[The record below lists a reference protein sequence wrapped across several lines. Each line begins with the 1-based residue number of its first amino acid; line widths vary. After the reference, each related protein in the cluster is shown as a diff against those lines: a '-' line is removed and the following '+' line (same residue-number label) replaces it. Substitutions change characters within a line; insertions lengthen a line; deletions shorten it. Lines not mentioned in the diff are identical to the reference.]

1 MEQSKL
7 QREQLKSIIECLIFT
22 SELPLTVDKIR
33 NVVEDISKKEIKEL
47 IEELME
53 EYQNQDRGIFIRE
66 VAHGYQFCTK
76 SDYSLWVQKFR
87 KTKPYHLTQATLETL
102 AIVTYKQPVTKAEV
116 EAIRGVDCSGVFK
129 SLMDKKLVTILGKK
143 DVIGRPFLYGT
154 TPKFLEVFGLDK
166 LANLPSIEAIE
177 QKKDSELP
185 LFKEDTQ
192 KP

>member
-1 MEQSKL
+1 MEQTNL
-7 QREQLKSIIECLIFT
+7 EREQLKAIIECLIFT
-22 SELPLTVDKIR
+22 SEIPLTVDKIR

-47 IEELME
+47 IEELMV

-76 SDYSLWVQKFR
+76 SEYSLWVQKFR
-87 KTKPYHLTQATLETL
+87 KTKPYHLSQATLETL

-116 EAIRGVDCSGVFK
+116 EAIRGVDCSGVLK

-192 KP
+192 

>member
-1 MEQSKL
+1 MEQTNL
-7 QREQLKSIIECLIFT
+7 EREQLKAIIECLIFT
-22 SELPLTVDKIR
+22 SEIPLTVDKIR

-47 IEELME
+47 IEELMV

-76 SDYSLWVQKFR
+76 SEYSLWVQKFR
-87 KTKPYHLTQATLETL
+87 KTKPYHLSQATLETL

-116 EAIRGVDCSGVFK
+116 EAIRGVDCSGVLK